1 MATDFSRIRSNP
13 LLDYSGVQLKQG
25 AVLLDADANELTAIF
40 DRRLRALAGDVLG
53 RATVG
58 ANTSDA
64 FRITLG
70 TTSSGA
76 QTLNIGPGRLYVDGL
91 LAENHGKV
99 DPAGRVFDDLMGEE
113 RFTEPVPYEA
123 QPYFPNPPPLP
134 RAGRHLV
141 YLDVWNRE
149 VTQLENPELVEPAVG
164 VETGSRLQTVWQVR
178 VLGEESGSAVTC
190 GSPDADLPGWADVI
204 APSTGRL
211 TTGTYEVAAV
221 DDPCELPPTG
231 GFRGLENQLYR
242 VEIHDP
248 GQPGGTATFKWSRD
262 NASIGSRVVSLN
274 SESELELESLGR
286 DEVLRFNTGD
296 FVEVLDDV
304 REFAQ
309 LGGEM
314 RSITVANATRR
325 VTLSAP
331 LPADMLPAG
340 TPPAFPDS
348 AFPKQRNLR
357 VRLWSQRDVVLATA
371 SNGATTV
378 FQDLSGTNGL
388 IKVPAAGT
396 TLLLEN
402 GVTVTFANVGQKG
415 FRAGDYWVFA
425 ARTSDASVELL
436 DKATPRGIHHHYARL
451 SLWDAGANTEPTD
464 CRHHWPPT
472 GGGDDCACTQ
482 CVTPESHASG
492 ELTIED
498 AVNRV
503 RETGGT
509 VCLKAGQYR
518 LPRAVPVGNAR
529 SVRITGEG
537 INTMLLADAGAFD
550 IDAGI
555 AVSIENLA
563 ITTAGRVPAIS
574 VRSGYG
580 ISLHDL
586 FITVANAN
594 VDIPASAVALSGLVF
609 DLTICNNW
617 ITAPF
622 GIRALDSTAREPLS
636 FLWTANVRIEDN
648 MLSCERQAIAFT
660 GLVAHLQGTNIC
672 GNEISACRE
681 VGITM
686 TGAAFPGSAVRIT
699 DNTLLVNGR
708 GISCGT
714 NFGWIEGNHVTAT
727 IQENRAPSG
736 AGITIEAG
744 VDPDAREQFQ
754 LLANQ
759 VDGFPDAG
767 ILINASVQD
776 LICKLNIIRNCGN
789 GIVTA
794 ATVALGSVSIENNH
808 LRDIGAPHAPLQ
820 SDPTIYGISVR
831 RAQTANVAGN
841 QLQRVGIDAP
851 AGIQRIAGIVQFAVR
866 SSRVTN
872 NDVAEV
878 GPAAPSTAIISGI
891 ELQGPHEDHVVAGNQ
906 VARDPAGAIPDTTNF
921 FALLVEEPSPPIPII
936 HVGNFTT
943 VHLAAGRTLVL
954 DGTHAFATEAVLD
967 AGPVDAPL
975 LRLSSVIVQGNV
987 LRARGGTPAVHMITG
1002 LDIKF
1007 SDNRCTLNGNNTAVN
1022 LNCRV
1027 AVVSS
1032 NIVRGLGRNSVEV
1045 PGTDVQFTV
1054 VGNVTSGE
1062 ILVRGQPLP
1071 TPWAPLNVRI

>member
-1 MATDFSRIRSNP
+1 MGADFSKVRSNP
-13 LLDYSGVQLKQG
+13 LLDYAGVELKQG
-25 AVLLDADANELTAIF
+25 AVLLDADANELVAIL
-40 DRRLRALAGDVLG
+40 DRRVRALAGDVLG
-53 RATVG
+53 PDTVG
-58 ANTSDA
+58 ANTPDA

-70 TTSSGA
+70 TTSTGA
-76 QTLNIGPGRLYVDGL
+76 QTLLIGPGRLYVDGL
-91 LAENHGKV
+91 LAENHGHP
-99 DPAGRVFDDLMGEE
+99 DPAQRVFDALMAEPA
-113 RFTEPVPYEA
+113 FSQPVPYES
-123 QPYFPNPPPLP
+123 QPYLPNPPPLP

-149 VTQLENPELVEPAVG
+149 VTHIEQPDLVEVAVG
-164 VETGSRLQTVWQVR
+164 VETSSRLQTVWQVR
-178 VLGEESGSAVTC
+178 VLGEEAGGDTTC
-190 GSPDADLPGWADVI
+190 GSPDADLAGWADLI

-221 DDPCELPPTG
+221 TDPCELPPTG
-231 GFRGLENQLYR
+231 GYRGLENQLYR
-242 VEIHDP
+242 VEIQDP
-248 GQPGGTATFKWSRD
+248 GQPGGTATFKFSRD
-262 NASIGSRVVSLN
+262 NASVCSRVSACVTP
-274 SESELELESLGR
+274 SELQVDTLGR
-286 DEVLRFNTGD
+286 DDVLHFNSGD
-296 FVEVLDDV
+296 WVEIIDDV
-304 REFAQ
+304 REFSQ
-309 LGGEM
+309 RCGEM
-314 RSITVANATRR
+314 RRITVEPNKDRHI
-325 VTLSAP
+325 TLDKP
-331 LPADMLPAG
+331 LPADMLPG
-340 TPPAFPDS
+340 AFPDS
-348 AFPKQRNLR
+348 TFPRERNLR
-357 VRLWSQRDVVLATA
+357 VRLWSQRDVILSTA
-371 SNGATTV
+371 GNGATAV
-378 FQDLSGTNGL
+378 FQDLNDPASTGV

-402 GVTVTFANVGQKG
+402 GVTVSFDNLGQKG

-425 ARTSDASVELL
+425 ARTADASVELL
-436 DKATPRGIHHHYARL
+436 DKAAPRGIHHHYARL
-451 SLWDAGANTEPTD
+451 SLWDAGTNIEPTD

-492 ELTIED
+492 KLTIEE

-509 VCLKAGQYR
+509 VCLKAGQYALR
-518 LPRAVPVGNAR
+518 RAVPVGNAR
-529 SVRITGEG
+529 SVRIRGEG
-537 INTMLLADAGAFD
+537 INTMLLAPAGAFA
-550 IDAGI
+550 IDTGI
-555 AVSIENLA
+555 AVAIENLA
-563 ITTAGRVPAIS
+563 MTTTGKLPAIS

-586 FITVANAN
+586 FIMVANPAA
-594 VDIPASAVALSGLVF
+594 PASAVALSGVVL
-609 DLTICNNW
+609 DLAICNNW

-622 GIRALDSTAREPLS
+622 GVRALDPTAPEPLT
-636 FLWTANVRIEDN
+636 FLWTAGMRIEN
-648 MLSCERQAIAFT
+648 NRFSCARQAISFT
-660 GLVAHLQGTNIC
+660 GFVAHLQGTSIR
-672 GNEISACRE
+672 GNEIAGCQE

-686 TGAAFPGSAVRIT
+686 TGAAYPGSAVRIT

-714 NFGWIEGNHVTAT
+714 NFGWIENNHVTAT
-727 IQENRAPSG
+727 AQENRVPTG

-744 VDPDAREQFQ
+744 LDPDAREQYQ

-794 ATVALGSVSIENNH
+794 AAVVLGSVSIENNH

-820 SDPTIYGISVR
+820 DDPFIYGISVR

-851 AGIQRIAGIVQFAVR
+851 AGIQRIAGIAHFAVR

-872 NDVAEV
+872 NDIAEV
-878 GPAAPSTAIISGI
+878 GPAASSTAYMSGI
-891 ELQGPHEDHVVAGNQ
+891 ELHGPHEDQVVAGNQ
-906 VARDPAGAIPDTTNF
+906 VARDPAGAIPDGSNW
-921 FALLVEEPSPPIPII
+921 FALLVDEPSPPVPII
-936 HVGNFTT
+936 HVGNFTA
-943 VHLAAGRTLVL
+943 VHLAVGRTLVL

-967 AGPVDAPL
+967 AGTSAAPL
-975 LRLSSVIVQGNV
+975 LRLSSVMVEGNV
-987 LRARGGTPAVHMITG
+987 LRARGGMPAVLMITG

-1007 SDNRCTLNGNNTAVN
+1007 SDNRCTLNGNNTAVV

-1045 PGTDVQFTV
+1045 PSADVQATV
-1054 VGNVTSGE
+1054 IGNVTSGE
-1062 ILVRGQPLP
+1062 IFVRGQPLP
-1071 TPWAPLNVRI
+1071 APWAPLNVRI

>member
-1 MATDFSRIRSNP
+1 
-13 LLDYSGVQLKQG
+13 
-25 AVLLDADANELTAIF
+25 VLLDADANELVAIV

-58 ANTSDA
+58 SNTPDA

-70 TTSSGA
+70 TTSTGA
-76 QTLNIGPGRLYVDGL
+76 QTLLIGPGRLYVDGL
-91 LAENHGKV
+91 LAENHGNP
-99 DPAGRVFDDLMGEE
+99 DPAQRVFDALMAEPA
-113 RFTEPVPYEA
+113 FSQPVPYES
-123 QPYFPNPPPLP
+123 QPYLPNPPPLP

-149 VTQLENPELVEPAVG
+149 VTHLERPDLIESAVG
-164 VETGSRLQTVWQVR
+164 VETSSRLQTVWQVR
-178 VLGEESGSAVTC
+178 VLGEEAGSGTTC
-190 GSPDADLPGWADVI
+190 GSPDAELTGWADLI

-221 DDPCELPPTG
+221 TDPCELPPTG
-231 GFRGLENQLYR
+231 GYRGLENQLYR
-242 VEIHDP
+242 VEIQDP
-248 GQPGGTATFKWSRD
+248 GLSGGTATFKWSRD
-262 NASIGSRVVSLN
+262 NASVGSRVAACISA
-274 SESELELESLGR
+274 SELQLDTLGR
-286 DEVLRFNTGD
+286 DDVLRFNSGD
-296 FVEVLDDV
+296 WVEILDDV
-304 REFAQ
+304 REFSQ
-309 LGGEM
+309 RCGEI
-314 RSITVANATRR
+314 RCITVEPNKDRHI
-325 VTLSAP
+325 TLNAP
-331 LPADMLPAG
+331 LPAEMLPG
-340 TPPAFPDS
+340 AFPDS
-348 AFPKQRNLR
+348 EFPRQRNLR
-357 VRLWSQRDVVLATA
+357 VRLWSQRDVVLSTA
-371 SNGATTV
+371 GNGTTAV
-378 FQDLSGTNGL
+378 FQDLNDPASTGV
-388 IKVPAAGT
+388 IKVPASGT

-402 GVTVTFANVGQKG
+402 GVTVSFDSTGNKG

-451 SLWDAGANTEPTD
+451 SLWDAGTNTEPTD

-529 SVRITGEG
+529 SVRIKGEG

-550 IDAGI
+550 IDTGI

-594 VDIPASAVALSGLVF
+594 VDVPASAVALSGLVF

-622 GIRALDSTAREPLS
+622 GIRALDSMAREPLS

-681 VGITM
+681 VGIIM
-686 TGAAFPGSAVRIT
+686 TGSAFPGSAVRIT
-699 DNTLLVNGR
+699 DNTLLITGR

-727 IQENRAPSG
+727 IQENRAPTG

-794 ATVALGSVSIENNH
+794 ATVVLGSVSIENNH
-808 LRDIGAPHAPLQ
+808 LRDIGAPHGPLQ

-841 QLQRVGIDAP
+841 QLKRIGIDAP

-866 SSRVTN
+866 SSRVAN
-872 NDVAEV
+872 NDIAEV
-878 GPAAPSTAIISGI
+878 GPPALSTAIMSGI
-891 ELQGPHEDHVVAGNQ
+891 EMQGPHQDHVVVGNQ
-906 VARDPAGAIPDTTNF
+906 VARDPAGAIPDGANW
-921 FALLVEEPSPPIPII
+921 FALLVEEPSPPIPIV
-936 HVGNFTT
+936 HVGNFTA

-967 AGPVDAPL
+967 VGTANAL
-975 LRLSSVIVQGNV
+975 LLGLSSVIVEGNV
-987 LRARGGTPAVHMITG
+987 LRARGATPAVHMITG

-1007 SDNRCTLNGNNTAVN
+1007 SDNRCTLNGNNTAVV
-1022 LNCRV
+1022 LNCKV
-1027 AVVSS
+1027 AVISS
-1032 NIVRGLGRNSVEV
+1032 NIVRNLGRNSVEV
-1045 PGTDVQFTV
+1045 PSSDVQSTV
-1054 VGNVTSGE
+1054 IGNVTSGE

-1071 TPWAPLNVRI
+1071 APWAPLNVRI